1 MTGGEMYAY
10 IRGIVSDIAAD
21 RAVLE
26 AAGVGYELFAG
37 RKTLD
42 KLILGEEAKLY
53 THLHLAE
60 GVQALYGFY
69 DPEEREMFRRL
80 IGITRVGPKL
90 AISVLSVM
98 EPSDVISAVVTDN
111 PAAFD
116 AVQGMGRKMAQRVI
130 LELKEQVKDAPV
142 PVKAGQAIPVNVPE
156 NIRSE
161 AVQALVALGYDGL
174 TASRAV
180 SAVEEAKNVEELI
193 TKALRKLAR

>member
-1 MTGGEMYAY
+1 MYAY
-10 IRGIVSDIAAD
+10 IRGIVSDIASD

-42 KLILGEEAKLY
+42 KLIMGEEAKLFC
-53 THLHLAE
+53 HLHLAE

-69 DPEEREMFRRL
+69 TEEEREMFRRL
-80 IGITRVGPKL
+80 IGISRVGPKL
-90 AISVLSVM
+90 AVSVLSVM

-111 PAAFD
+111 PTAFD
-116 AVQGMGRKMAQRVI
+116 PVQGMGRKMAQRVI
-130 LELKEQVKDAPV
+130 LELKEQVKDAPI
-142 PVKAGQAIPVNVPE
+142 PVGKTGQAVQVAVAE
-156 NIRSE
+156 NIRAE

>member
-1 MTGGEMYAY
+1 MYAY
-10 IRGIVSDIAAD
+10 IRGIVSDIASD

-53 THLHLAE
+53 AHLHLAE

-69 DPEEREMFRRL
+69 TEEEREMFRRL
-80 IGITRVGPKL
+80 IGVTRVGPKL
-90 AISVLSVM
+90 AVSVLSVM
-98 EPSDVISAVVTDN
+98 EPSDVIAAVITDN

-116 AVQGMGRKMAQRVI
+116 PVQGMGRKTAQRVI

-142 PVKAGQAIPVNVPE
+142 PTGKAGQAVTVHVAE
-156 NIRSE
+156 NIRAE

>member
-42 KLILGEEAKLY
+42 KLILGEDAKLY

-69 DPEEREMFRRL
+69 DSEEREMFRRL

-90 AISVLSVM
+90 AVSVLSVM

-130 LELKEQVKDAPV
+130 LELKEQVKDAPI
-142 PVKAGQAIPVNVPE
+142 PVKTGQAIPVNVPE

>member
-1 MTGGEMYAY
+1 MYAY

-116 AVQGMGRKMAQRVI
+116 AVQGMGRKMAQRII
-130 LELKEQVKDAPV
+130 LELKEQVKDAPI
-142 PVKAGQAIPVNVPE
+142 PVKTGQAIPVNVPE

>member
-1 MTGGEMYAY
+1 MYAY
-10 IRGIVSDIAAD
+10 IRGIVSDITQD

-69 DPEEREMFRRL
+69 TEEEREMFRRL
-80 IGITRVGPKL
+80 IGISRVGPKL
-90 AISVLSVM
+90 AVSVLSVM

-111 PAAFD
+111 PTAFD
-116 AVQGMGRKMAQRVI
+116 PVQGMGRKMAQRVI
-130 LELKEQVKDAPV
+130 LELKEQVKDAPL
-142 PVKAGQAIPVNVPE
+142 PVGKPGQAVQIGVAE
-156 NIRSE
+156 NIRAE

-193 TKALRKLAR
+193 TKALRKLAI

>member
-1 MTGGEMYAY
+1 MYAY
-10 IRGIVSDIAAD
+10 IRGIVSDMAAD
-21 RAVLE
+21 RVVIE
-26 AAGVGYELFAG
+26 AAGVGYELFTG

-42 KLILGEEAKLY
+42 KLIQGEEARLY

-69 DPEEREMFRRL
+69 TQEEREMFRRL

-116 AVQGMGRKMAQRVI
+116 PVQGMGRKMAQRVI
-130 LELKEQVKDAPV
+130 LELKEQVKDV
-142 PVKAGQAIPVNVPE
+142 PLPAGKPGQTVEINVPE
-156 NIRSE
+156 NIRAE

>member
-1 MTGGEMYAY
+1 MYAY

-21 RAVLE
+21 RAVIE
-26 AAGVGYELFAG
+26 AAGVGYELFAS
-37 RKTLD
+37 RKTLE
-42 KLILGEEAKLY
+42 KLIQGEEAKLY

-69 DPEEREMFRRL
+69 SQEEREMFRRL

-90 AISVLSVM
+90 AVSVLSVM
-98 EPSDVISAVVTDN
+98 EPNDVISAVITDN

-116 AVQGMGRKMAQRVI
+116 QVQGMGRKMAQRVI
-130 LELKEQVKDAPV
+130 LELKEQVKDV
-142 PVKAGQAIPVNVPE
+142 PLPSGKAGQTAEVNVPE
-156 NIRSE
+156 NIRAE

>member
-1 MTGGEMYAY
+1 MYAY
-10 IRGIVSDIAAD
+10 IRGIVSDIASD
-21 RAVLE
+21 RAVIE
-26 AAGVGYELFAG
+26 ASGVGYELFAG

-42 KLILGEEAKLY
+42 KLILGEEAKLF

-69 DPEEREMFRRL
+69 SPEEREMFRRL

-90 AISVLSVM
+90 AISVLSIM
-98 EPSDVISAVVTDN
+98 EPADVISAVITDN

-116 AVQGMGRKMAQRVI
+116 QVQGMGRKMAQRVI
-130 LELKEQVKDAPV
+130 LELKEQVKDAPL
-142 PVKAGQAIPVNVPE
+142 PAGKAGQAAAVPVAE
-156 NIRSE
+156 NIRAE

>member
-1 MTGGEMYAY
+1 MYAY
-10 IRGIVSDIAAD
+10 IRGIVSDIASD

-42 KLILGEEAKLY
+42 KLILGEEARLY

-69 DPEEREMFRRL
+69 TEEEREMFRRL
-80 IGITRVGPKL
+80 IGISRVGPKL
-90 AISVLSVM
+90 AVSVLSVM
-98 EPSDVISAVVTDN
+98 EPADVISAVVTDN

-116 AVQGMGRKMAQRVI
+116 PVQGMGRKMAQRVI
-130 LELKEQVKDAPV
+130 LELKEQVKDTAV
-142 PVKAGQAIPVNVPE
+142 PLGKPGQPAMANVAE

-161 AVQALVALGYDGL
+161 AVQALVSLGYDGL

-180 SAVEEAKNVEELI
+180 TAVEEARNVEELI

>member
-1 MTGGEMYAY
+1 MYAY
-10 IRGIVSDIAAD
+10 IRGIVSDILAD
-21 RAVLE
+21 RAVVE

-37 RKTLD
+37 RKTLE

-69 DPEEREMFRRL
+69 TQEEREMFRRL

-90 AISVLSVM
+90 AVSVLSVM
-98 EPSDVISAVVTDN
+98 EPSDVISAVITDN

-116 AVQGMGRKMAQRVI
+116 PVQGMGRKMAQRVI
-130 LELKEQVKDAPV
+130 LELKEQVKDAPL
-142 PVKAGQAIPVNVPE
+142 PAGKAGQAAVVNVAE
-156 NIRSE
+156 NIRAE

>member
-1 MTGGEMYAY
+1 MYAY

-53 THLHLAE
+53 AHLHLAE

-69 DPEEREMFRRL
+69 TEEEREMFRRL
-80 IGITRVGPKL
+80 IGISRVGPKL
-90 AISVLSVM
+90 AVSVLSVM

-116 AVQGMGRKMAQRVI
+116 PVQGMGRKMAQRVI
-130 LELKEQVKDAPV
+130 LELKEQVKDAPI
-142 PVKAGQAIPVNVPE
+142 PVGKAGQAVQVSVAE
-156 NIRSE
+156 NIRAE

>member
-1 MTGGEMYAY
+1 MYAY
-10 IRGIVSDIAAD
+10 IRGIVSDIASD

-42 KLILGEEAKLY
+42 KLILGEDARLY

-69 DPEEREMFRRL
+69 TEEEREMFRRL
-80 IGITRVGPKL
+80 IGISRVGPKL
-90 AISVLSVM
+90 AVSVLSVM
-98 EPSDVISAVVTDN
+98 EPADVISAVVTDN

-116 AVQGMGRKMAQRVI
+116 PVQGMGRKMAQRVI
-130 LELKEQVKDAPV
+130 LELKEQVKDTAV
-142 PVKAGQAIPVNVPE
+142 PLGKPGQPAMTNVAE

-161 AVQALVALGYDGL
+161 AVQALVSLGYDGL

-180 SAVEEAKNVEELI
+180 TAVEEARNVEELI

>member
-1 MTGGEMYAY
+1 MYAY

-21 RAVLE
+21 RAVIE

-37 RKTLD
+37 RKTLE
-42 KLILGEEAKLY
+42 KLIQGEEAKLY

-69 DPEEREMFRRL
+69 SQEEREMFRRL

-116 AVQGMGRKMAQRVI
+116 QVQGMGRKMAQRVI
-130 LELKEQVKDAPV
+130 LELKEQVKDV
-142 PVKAGQAIPVNVPE
+142 PLPSGKTGQTAEVNVPE
-156 NIRSE
+156 NIRAE

>member
-1 MTGGEMYAY
+1 MYAY

-130 LELKEQVKDAPV
+130 LELKEQVKDSPV
-142 PVKAGQAIPVNVPE
+142 PIKTGQAIPVNVPE

>member
-1 MTGGEMYAY
+1 MYAY
-10 IRGIVSDIAAD
+10 IRGIVSDIASD

-42 KLILGEEAKLY
+42 KLILGEEAKLF

-69 DPEEREMFRRL
+69 TEEEREMFRRL
-80 IGITRVGPKL
+80 IGISRVGPKL
-90 AISVLSVM
+90 AVSVLSVM
-98 EPSDVISAVVTDN
+98 DPSDVISAVVTDN
-111 PAAFD
+111 PVAFD
-116 AVQGMGRKMAQRVI
+116 PVQGMGRKMAQRVI
-130 LELKEQVKDAPV
+130 LELKEQVKDAPLPV
-142 PVKAGQAIPVNVPE
+142 GKPGQPVKVNVAE
-156 NIRSE
+156 NIRAE

>member
-1 MTGGEMYAY
+1 MYAY

-130 LELKEQVKDAPV
+130 LELKEQVKDAPI

>member
-1 MTGGEMYAY
+1 MYAY

-42 KLILGEEAKLY
+42 KLIPGEEARLY

-60 GVQALYGFY
+60 GVQALYGFHSQ
-69 DPEEREMFRRL
+69 EEREMFRRL

-90 AISVLSVM
+90 AVSVLSVM
-98 EPSDVISAVVTDN
+98 EPSDVISAVITDN

-116 AVQGMGRKMAQRVI
+116 PVQGMGRKMAQRVI
-130 LELKEQVKDAPV
+130 LELKEQVKDV
-142 PVKAGQAIPVNVPE
+142 PLPSGKTSQAVEIHVPE
-156 NIRSE
+156 NIRAE
-161 AVQALVALGYDGL
+161 AVQALAALGYDGL

-193 TKALRKLAR
+193 TKALRLLAR

>member
-1 MTGGEMYAY
+1 MYAY

-98 EPSDVISAVVTDN
+98 VPSDVISAVVTDN

-130 LELKEQVKDAPV
+130 LELKEQVKDAPI

>member
-1 MTGGEMYAY
+1 MYAY
-10 IRGIVSDIAAD
+10 IRGIVSDIASD

-42 KLILGEEAKLY
+42 KLILGEEARLY

-69 DPEEREMFRRL
+69 TEEEREMFRRL
-80 IGITRVGPKL
+80 IGISRVGPKL
-90 AISVLSVM
+90 AVSVLSVM
-98 EPSDVISAVVTDN
+98 EPSDVISAVVTEN

-116 AVQGMGRKMAQRVI
+116 PVQGMGRKMAQRVI
-130 LELKEQVKDAPV
+130 LELKEQVKDTAV
-142 PVKAGQAIPVNVPE
+142 PLGKPGQPAAANVAE

-161 AVQALVALGYDGL
+161 AVQALVSLGYDGL

-180 SAVEEAKNVEELI
+180 TAVEEARNVEELI

>member
-1 MTGGEMYAY
+1 MYAY
-10 IRGIVSDIAAD
+10 IRGLVSDIAAD

-37 RKTLD
+37 KKTLD

-69 DPEEREMFRRL
+69 SPEEREMFRRL

-90 AISVLSVM
+90 AVSVLSVM
-98 EPSDVISAVVTDN
+98 EPSDVIASVVTDN

-116 AVQGMGRKMAQRVI
+116 PVQGMGRKMAQRVI

-142 PVKAGQAIPVNVPE
+142 PMGKPGQAVRANVAE

-193 TKALRKLAR
+193 TKALRKLEDSEER

>member
-142 PVKAGQAIPVNVPE
+142 PVKTGQAIPVNVPE

>member
-1 MTGGEMYAY
+1 MYAY
-10 IRGIVSDIAAD
+10 IRGIVSDITQD

-69 DPEEREMFRRL
+69 TEEEREMFRRL
-80 IGITRVGPKL
+80 IGISRVGPKL
-90 AISVLSVM
+90 AVSVLSVM

-111 PAAFD
+111 PTAVD
-116 AVQGMGRKMAQRVI
+116 PVQGMGRKMAQRVI
-130 LELKEQVKDAPV
+130 LELKEQVKDAPL
-142 PVKAGQAIPVNVPE
+142 PVGKPGQAVQIGVAE
-156 NIRSE
+156 NIRAE

>member
-1 MTGGEMYAY
+1 MYAY

-21 RAVLE
+21 RAVLA

-53 THLHLAE
+53 SHLHLAE

-130 LELKEQVKDAPV
+130 LELKEQVKDAPI
-142 PVKAGQAIPVNVPE
+142 PVKTGQAIPVNVPE

-174 TASRAV
+174 TASRAG

>member
-1 MTGGEMYAY
+1 MYAY
-10 IRGIVSDIAAD
+10 IRGIVTDISAD
-21 RAVLE
+21 RVVVE

-37 RKTLD
+37 RKTLE
-42 KLILGEEAKLY
+42 KLIQGEEAKLY

-69 DPEEREMFRRL
+69 SQEEREMFRRL

-90 AISVLSVM
+90 AVSVLSIM
-98 EPSDVISAVVTDN
+98 EPSDVISAVITDN

-116 AVQGMGRKMAQRVI
+116 PVQGMGRKMAQRVI
-130 LELKEQVKDAPV
+130 LELKEQVKDAPL
-142 PVKAGQAIPVNVPE
+142 PAGKAGQPDIHVAE
-156 NIRSE
+156 NIRAE
-161 AVQALVALGYDGL
+161 AVQALVTLGYDGL

-180 SAVEEAKNVEELI
+180 SAVEEAGNVEELI

>member
-1 MTGGEMYAY
+1 MYAY

-60 GVQALYGFY
+60 GVQALYSFY

-142 PVKAGQAIPVNVPE
+142 PVKTGQAIPVNVPE

>member
-1 MTGGEMYAY
+1 MYAY
-10 IRGIVSDIAAD
+10 IRGIVSDMTQD

-26 AAGVGYELFAG
+26 AAGVGYELFAS

-69 DPEEREMFRRL
+69 TEEEREMFRRL
-80 IGITRVGPKL
+80 IGISRVGPKL
-90 AISVLSVM
+90 AVSVLSVM

-111 PAAFD
+111 PTAFD
-116 AVQGMGRKMAQRVI
+116 PVQGMGRKMAQRVI
-130 LELKEQVKDAPV
+130 LELKEQVKDAPL
-142 PVKAGQAIPVNVPE
+142 PAGKPGQAVQVSVAE
-156 NIRSE
+156 NIRAE

>member
-1 MTGGEMYAY
+1 MYAY
-10 IRGIVSDIAAD
+10 IRGIVSDIASD

-42 KLILGEEAKLY
+42 KLILGEEARLY

-69 DPEEREMFRRL
+69 TEEEREMFRRL
-80 IGITRVGPKL
+80 IGISRVGPKL
-90 AISVLSVM
+90 AVSVLSVM

-116 AVQGMGRKMAQRVI
+116 PVQGMGRKMAQRVI
-130 LELKEQVKDAPV
+130 LELKEQVKDTAV
-142 PVKAGQAIPVNVPE
+142 PQGKPGQPAAANVAE

-161 AVQALVALGYDGL
+161 AVQALVSLGYDGL

-180 SAVEEAKNVEELI
+180 TAVEEARNVEELI

>member
-1 MTGGEMYAY
+1 MYAY

-42 KLILGEEAKLY
+42 KLILGEEAKLF

-98 EPSDVISAVVTDN
+98 EPSDVISAVITDN

-116 AVQGMGRKMAQRVI
+116 SVQGMGRKMAQRVI
-130 LELKEQVKDAPV
+130 LELKEQVKDVPAPGG
-142 PVKAGQAIPVNVPE
+142 KAGQATTVTVAE
-156 NIRSE
+156 NIRAE

-174 TASRAV
+174 TASRTV

>member
-1 MTGGEMYAY
+1 MYAY
-10 IRGIVSDIAAD
+10 IRGIVSDISSD

-69 DPEEREMFRRL
+69 DQEEREMFRRL
-80 IGITRVGPKL
+80 IGISRVGPKL

-98 EPSDVISAVVTDN
+98 EPADVISAVITDN
-111 PAAFD
+111 PTAFD
-116 AVQGMGRKMAQRVI
+116 PVQGMGRKMAQRVI
-130 LELKEQVKDAPV
+130 LELKEQVKDAPL
-142 PVKAGQAIPVNVPE
+142 PSGKPGQVVDVHVAE
-156 NIRSE
+156 NIR
-161 AVQALVALGYDGL
+161 A
-174 TASRAV
+174 
-180 SAVEEAKNVEELI
+180 
-193 TKALRKLAR
+193 

>member
-1 MTGGEMYAY
+1 MYAY
-10 IRGIVSDIAAD
+10 IRGIVSDITQD

-69 DPEEREMFRRL
+69 TEEEREMFRRL
-80 IGITRVGPKL
+80 IGISRVGPKL
-90 AISVLSVM
+90 AVSVLSVM

-111 PAAFD
+111 PTAFD
-116 AVQGMGRKMAQRVI
+116 PVQGMGRKMAQRVI
-130 LELKEQVKDAPV
+130 LELKEQVKDAPL
-142 PVKAGQAIPVNVPE
+142 PVGKPGQAVQIGVAE
-156 NIRSE
+156 NIRAE

>member
-1 MTGGEMYAY
+1 MYAY

-98 EPSDVISAVVTDN
+98 EPSDVISAVVTEN

>member
-1 MTGGEMYAY
+1 MYAY
-10 IRGIVSDIAAD
+10 IRGIVSDMAAD
-21 RAVLE
+21 RVVIE
-26 AAGVGYELFAG
+26 AAGVGYELFTG

-42 KLILGEEAKLY
+42 KLIQGEEARLY

-60 GVQALYGFY
+60 GIQALYGFY
-69 DPEEREMFRRL
+69 TQEEREMFRRL

-116 AVQGMGRKMAQRVI
+116 PVQGMGRKMAQRVI
-130 LELKEQVKDAPV
+130 LELKEQVKDV
-142 PVKAGQAIPVNVPE
+142 PLPAGKPGQTVEINVSE
-156 NIRSE
+156 NIRAE